1 MRLRNKI
8 TRRIALSLLALVA
21 IMATGTPARAVA
33 ADVSVH
39 ASIDSLTLWMGEQT
53 RIRLEVAQDAG
64 DQVWLLPTF
73 ADTLV
78 RGIEILEVS
87 RPDTT
92 DLGQGRIQIDRSLL
106 VTSFYSGFFYIPP
119 FRYLS
124 GVDTLTTEALSLK
137 ILPMDVDTTQSIVDI
152 KGVRAPSS
160 AWWLLLWDNMP
171 LWGWIVLLVILLA
184 ALAYIAYRIYVKRFA
199 RKREDVSPEELLPP
213 HEKALMALSQ
223 LRDEKLWQG
232 GREKEYYT
240 HLTDILREYLS
251 GRFGIQAMEMTSSQ
265 IVEALRSNQETRL
278 LNKQMKEILE
288 MADFVKFAKLKP
300 APDDNES
307 AMRNAV
313 SFVEETRPQEVP
325 AGDPATPA
333 DGSPADSAVQGAPA
347 AKETTPEVS
356 DTQSESDWEKYGPSN
371 KPRL

>member
-1 MRLRNKI
+1 M
-8 TRRIALSLLALVA
+8 
-21 IMATGTPARAVA
+21 
-33 ADVSVH
+33 
-39 ASIDSLTLWMGEQT
+39 
-53 RIRLEVAQDAG
+53 
-64 DQVWLLPTF
+64 
-73 ADTLV
+73 
-78 RGIEILEVS
+78 
-87 RPDTT
+87 
-92 DLGQGRIQIDRSLL
+92 
-106 VTSFYSGFFYIPP
+106 
-119 FRYLS
+119 
-124 GVDTLTTEALSLK
+124 
-137 ILPMDVDTTQSIVDI
+137 
-152 KGVRAPSS
+152 
-160 AWWLLLWDNMP
+160 
-171 LWGWIVLLVILLA
+171 
-184 ALAYIAYRIYVKRFA
+184 KRFA

-313 SFVEETRPQEVP
+313 SFVEETRPQEAP

-333 DGSPADSAVQGAPA
+333 DSAAQGAPA

>member
-1 MRLRNKI
+1 MRIRNKI

-21 IMATGTPARAVA
+21 IMAAGTPARAFA

-106 VTSFYSGFFYIPP
+106 VTSFDSGFFYIPP

-152 KGVRAPSS
+152 KGLRAPSS
-160 AWWLLLWDNMP
+160 
-171 LWGWIVLLVILLA
+171 
-184 ALAYIAYRIYVKRFA
+184 
-199 RKREDVSPEELLPP
+199 
-213 HEKALMALSQ
+213 
-223 LRDEKLWQG
+223 
-232 GREKEYYT
+232 
-240 HLTDILREYLS
+240 
-251 GRFGIQAMEMTSSQ
+251 
-265 IVEALRSNQETRL
+265 
-278 LNKQMKEILE
+278 
-288 MADFVKFAKLKP
+288 
-300 APDDNES
+300 
-307 AMRNAV
+307 MR
-313 SFVEETRPQEVP
+313 
-325 AGDPATPA
+325 
-333 DGSPADSAVQGAPA
+333 DGSKSL
-347 AKETTPEVS
+347 T
-356 DTQSESDWEKYGPSN
+356 SN
-371 KPRL
+371 IAHR